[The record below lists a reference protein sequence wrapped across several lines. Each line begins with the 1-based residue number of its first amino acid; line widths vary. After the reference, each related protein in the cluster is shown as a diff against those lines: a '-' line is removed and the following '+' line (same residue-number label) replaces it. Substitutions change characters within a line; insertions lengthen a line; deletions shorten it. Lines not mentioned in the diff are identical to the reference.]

1 MTRKAKL
8 FRQENEGR
16 GFVLVGDVGGAN
28 IEWARP
34 RDARRGRR
42 TIYSTERAACD
53 AARTLRHQGVMQ
65 KWVGWDVLPVLAKGR
80 VVAASARMIEL
91 VAQHKRQAAVAAVTA
106 GALVAAFDVIG
117 AAAEQATKNLV
128 EAFGKVA
135 TKASTDAAK
144 HLDLKPKKVRAAR
157 GAVKATGARAKA
169 PGRTK

>member
-42 TIYSTERAACD
+42 TIYSTERAAYD

-80 VVAASARMIEL
+80 VVPASARTIEL
-91 VAQHKRQAAVAAVTA
+91 VEQHKRLIQVTIRMSAA
-106 GALVAAFDVIG
+106 G
-117 AAAEQATKNLV
+117 AAAAEAVKKLG
-128 EAFGKVA
+128 EAFGKIP